1 MKKYLVLLL
10 MTVSL
15 FVVPFTVKAGT
26 VNVLGDDYET
36 KNLKETLE
44 AEDMKLSANYSENS
58 DQITIYLF
66 RGQGCSF
73 CRAFLTFINSIVGEY
88 GKYFKLVSFEVWNN
102 EDNYYLFNRT
112 ALFLDKEPAQGV
124 PYIVIGDK
132 VFPGYADTY
141 NDGIK
146 EAIQKLYDTPK
157 ASRYDVF
164 AEAKKGGF
172 PTIDEAKAELE
183 KLYGSNPEGGSGS
196 AEEYSTTSNSK
207 GGSVSELRIILFT
220 LGFVVVGTAAVI
232 IFDNYK
238 FNKIEEKLSGVSSKL
253 EKPEKAEAK
262 TKKKK

>member
-15 FVVPFTVKAGT
+15 FVIPFTVKAGT
-26 VNVLGDDYET
+26 TNVLGDDYET
-36 KNLKETLE
+36 KNLKETLD
-44 AEDMKLSANYSENS
+44 AEEMTLSANYSENS

-88 GKYFKLVSFEVWNN
+88 GKYFKMVSFEVWNN
-102 EDNYYLFNRT
+102 EQNYYLFNRT
-112 ALFLDKEPAQGV
+112 ALFLDEKLADGV
-124 PYIVIGDK
+124 PYIIIGKK

-141 NDGIK
+141 DEDIKKAIK
-146 EAIQKLYDTPK
+146 ELYDTPK

-164 AEAKKGGF
+164 AEAKKGNF

-183 KLYGSNPEGGSGS
+183 KLYGSSSEEGSG
-196 AEEYSTTSNSK
+196 EGYSTTSSS
-207 GGSVSELRIILFT
+207 GSSVSELRIILFT
-220 LGFVVVGTAAVI
+220 LGFVVVGTAAII

-238 FNKIEEKLSGVSSKL
+238 FKKLEEKLATKEKV
-253 EKPEKAEAK
+253 EKPETKS
-262 TKKKK
+262 KKKK